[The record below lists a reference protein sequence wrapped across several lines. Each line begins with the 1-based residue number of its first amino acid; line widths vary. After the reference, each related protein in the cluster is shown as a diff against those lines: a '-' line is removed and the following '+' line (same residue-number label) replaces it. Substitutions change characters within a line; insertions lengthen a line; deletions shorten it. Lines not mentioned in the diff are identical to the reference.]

1 MKHECMDMTWKQSEC
16 LSSGKRYHVL
26 DQRSTTG
33 GPLSRPCCLCSS
45 KLIGWFIPKG
55 QNVNT
60 EFYKTLC
67 FCSTV
72 TDIALSSASS
82 TMNAPCLQICHHK
95 QIFGEKH
102 SIAPTSTILPWPY
115 SKSLFVPTTLESN
128 EISLIWLNW
137 SDLSQ
142 CNERS
147 QIWSNW
153 RDSSQC
159 KETNEGYCKNCL
171 PEVLLSLA
179 GTLEQCIQSTGD
191 YFEGDKN
198 KLKSLLTLKN
208 SMFLYSP
215 LYFRVNRNRLKLY
228 VKMEPIIYNRKE
240 KWAKQKLESFL
251 NWWTDKLRKDL
262 CKVKQTIYH

>member
-1 MKHECMDMTWKQSEC
+1 MGSSETPAPSSDSEAEGWSHDDLHWPWVNWKWQKWYVLKSSWWWNMSVWIWPENKVEC

-45 KLIGWFIPKG
+45 TLIGWFIPKG

-72 TDIALSSASS
+72 IDIALSSATS
-82 TMNAPCLQICHHK
+82 TMNAPCLQVCHHK

-102 SIAPTSTILPWPY
+102 SIAPTPTILSWPY

-137 SDLSQ
+137 SDSSQ

-147 QIWSNW
+147 QIWWNW
-153 RDSSQC
+153 RDSS
-159 KETNEGYCKNCL
+159 
-171 PEVLLSLA
+171 
-179 GTLEQCIQSTGD
+179 
-191 YFEGDKN
+191 
-198 KLKSLLTLKN
+198 
-208 SMFLYSP
+208 
-215 LYFRVNRNRLKLY
+215 
-228 VKMEPIIYNRKE
+228 
-240 KWAKQKLESFL
+240 
-251 NWWTDKLRKDL
+251 
-262 CKVKQTIYH
+262 